1 MIDQDWRRRATAGAG
16 VTIQDTAFAGAQAF
30 EPHLA
35 LLAHTAGH
43 VAIVPLAVGA
53 IEAGAV
59 ADLLTI
65 LWGGAETLI
74 VAIAHE
80 NDPVI
85 MPGLALA
92 AAQAGLAAL
101 RIPLSDP
108 DVQPLGFL
116 PPPL

>member
-1 MIDQDWRRRATAGAG
+1 
-16 VTIQDTAFAGAQAF
+16 
-30 EPHLA
+30 
-35 LLAHTAGH
+35 
-43 VAIVPLAVGA
+43 
-53 IEAGAV
+53 
-59 ADLLTI
+59 
-65 LWGGAETLI
+65 
-74 VAIAHE
+74 
-80 NDPVI
+80 VI